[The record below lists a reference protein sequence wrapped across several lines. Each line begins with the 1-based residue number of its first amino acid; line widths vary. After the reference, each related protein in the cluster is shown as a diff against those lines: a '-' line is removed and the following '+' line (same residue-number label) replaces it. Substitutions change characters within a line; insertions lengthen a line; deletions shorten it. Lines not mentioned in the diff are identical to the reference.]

1 MNSGDLGNHG
11 PEQLRFECVSRDK
24 SPEKDESVGPDG
36 TGSLA
41 SGSGLQLGTE
51 LDCSGRTEGVTWLR

>member
-1 MNSGDLGNHG
+1 MVPNSSDLN
-11 PEQLRFECVSRDK
+11 VSVETSQDV
-24 SPEKDESVGPDG
+24 SEKDESVGPDR